1 MKILIQNAPL
11 RIDVVCLVCQK
22 RLALSNAT
30 EHKGAYYCSQH
41 TRLHTEEI
49 EKMLQSINAD
59 RLLNK
64 ENRHETI

>member
-11 RIDVVCLVCQK
+11 HIDVVCLVCQR
-22 RLALSNAT
+22 RLALSNAC

-41 TRLHTEEI
+41 APLHTEDI

-59 RLLNK
+59 RLLN
-64 ENRHETI
+64 EEIG